1 MAVISASPVFFP
13 VTPPLL
19 TIATDVSELV
29 QVTFLLAPVT
39 TVSSLT
45 VLPVP
50 FVPRSMESRFSE
62 MALFFTVI
70 LQVDDTPFAV
80 AMMSAVPAET
90 AVTFP
95 VLSTVA
101 TFLLL
106 LLHTVFLPAPFTV
119 AFNCSISPEDTALAL
134 SGDGAQYRTAAV
146 LFNLMLG
153 STTVTRQVSRG
164 KPIPEEIMAFP
175 FLSAVTTPFCPSWS
189 TTAIFSFHETHRVF
203 LPSGSF
209 SISSTSWFSSSP
221 ILMVAVFI
229 LMKKLPSA

>member
-1 MAVISASPVFFP
+1 MDASSLFH
-13 VTPPLL
+13 
-19 TIATDVSELV
+19 A
-29 QVTFLLAPVT
+29 TFLFAPT
-39 TVSSLT
+39 TVGTSLT
-45 VLPVP
+45 VLPAP
-50 FVPRSMESRFSE
+50 FVLSSMVSRFSE
-62 MALFFTVI
+62 SVLSFTVI
-70 LQVDDTPFAV
+70 LQLDDTPFAV
-80 AMMSAVPAET
+80 AVISAVPAET

-95 VLSTVA
+95 VSGSTTA

-106 LLHTVFLPAPFTV
+106 LRHIVFLSAPFTV
-119 AFNCSISPEDTALAL
+119 AFSCNISPPDTAFAL
-134 SGDGAQYRTAAV
+134 SDTGAQYKTAAV